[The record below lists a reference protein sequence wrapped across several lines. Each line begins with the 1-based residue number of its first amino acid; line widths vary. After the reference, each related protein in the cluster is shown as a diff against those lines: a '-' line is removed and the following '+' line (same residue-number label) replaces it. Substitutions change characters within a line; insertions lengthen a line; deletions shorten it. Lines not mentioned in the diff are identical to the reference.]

1 MKKLFFMIAVLAGVC
16 LTACS
21 EQDIESFGTQRFVYF
36 QKFWKD
42 APAPGTE
49 KAEKTGVT
57 FFFAEENDT
66 HVYADL
72 QVVLAGRPLEQ
83 DLHFKLRPVA
93 DMTTALP
100 NEYSLDEFYVLRAK
114 PLSADATQ
122 IDDTIHVKINR
133 SERLE
138 TMKEGYQLTLE
149 IVPTDEALVGQFE
162 RSRAVLQITKDPVR
176 PDWWTKEVEISL
188 LGPYSAKKYKLFLK
202 NVEGADKF
210 DGTLIKEHRD
220 RAIQLVRNFKKW
232 LEVQD
237 PESLKDDELPGGYIT
252 VEV

>member
-49 KAEKTGVT
+49 KAEKTGVS
-57 FFFAEENDT
+57 FFFAEDDDT
-66 HVYADL
+66 HVFADL
-72 QVVLAGRPLEQ
+72 QMVLAGRPLTE
-83 DLHFKLRPVA
+83 DLHFQLRVVE

-100 NEYSLDEFYVLRAK
+100 GEYSLDEFYTFRAK
-114 PLSADATQ
+114 PLASDATQ

-133 SERLE
+133 SKRLE

-149 IVPTDEALVGQFE
+149 IVPSNGVLAGQFE

-176 PDWWTKEVEISL
+176 PDWWTKEVEESL
-188 LGPYSAKKYKLFLK
+188 LGTYSAKKYKLFLR
-202 NVEGADKF
+202 NVEGAETL
-210 DGTLIKEHRD
+210 DGTMIKEHPD
-220 RAIQLVRNFKKW
+220 RARQLVMNYKRW
-232 LEVQD
+232 LEVQNK
-237 PESLKDDELPGGYIT
+237 ETLWDDELQGYIT
-252 VEV
+252 VKV

>member
-1 MKKLFFMIAVLAGVC
+1 MKKLFLMIAVLAGIC

-21 EQDIESFGTQRFVYF
+21 EQDIESFGTKRFVYF

-49 KAEKTGVT
+49 KAEKTGVS
-57 FFFAEENDT
+57 FFFAEDEDT
-66 HVYADL
+66 HVFADL

-83 DLHFKLRPVA
+83 DLHFKLRVVE

-100 NEYSLDEFYVLRAK
+100 EEYTLDEFYVLRAK
-114 PLSADATQ
+114 PLASDAVQ

-133 SERLE
+133 SARLE

-149 IVPTDEALVGQFE
+149 IVPTEEAWVGQYE
-162 RSRAVLQITKDPVR
+162 RSRAVLHITKDPVR
-176 PDWWTKEVEISL
+176 PDWWTEEVEESL
-188 LGPYSAKKYKLFLK
+188 LGTYSSKKYKLFLR
-202 NVEGADKF
+202 NVEGAETL
-210 DGTLIKEHRD
+210 DGKLIKEHPD
-220 RAIQLVRNFKKW
+220 RARQLVLNYKKW

-237 PESLKDDELPGGYIT
+237 KATLWDEELQDYIS
-252 VEV
+252 VKV